1 MIDFEYAGR
10 HVRGVWRMAIGAPDW
25 TDDVDRSVDGV
36 FRSFWAIAL
45 ATPFALLAFHS
56 AARAARLSP
65 RYAETVFAKAPA
77 PLIISA
83 EMLGFIA
90 SWAASVA
97 ALGAIARALKESNHA
112 ASLIV
117 TYNWSQLLTMAV
129 ASVPAALLAV
139 TGATEL
145 FVLLALPAIA
155 FSFFVLWG
163 VLRRNL
169 SITVGVAI
177 SLIALLTLIELLINA
192 ATTQGAVALI
202 QLLS

>member
-10 HVRGVWRMAIGAPDW
+10 NVRGVWRMALDEPGW
-25 TDDVDRSVDGV
+25 TDDIDRSVDGV
-36 FRSFWAIAL
+36 FRSFWAMAL
-45 ATPFALLAFHS
+45 AAPFALLAFHS

-77 PLIISA
+77 PVIISA

-97 ALGAIARALKESNHA
+97 ALGAIARALKSSNRA

-117 TYNWSQLLTMAV
+117 TFNWSQLLTMAV
-129 ASVPAALLAV
+129 ASIPAALLAL
-139 TGATEL
+139 TGATQL
-145 FVLLALPAIA
+145 FVLLALPAIV
-155 FSFFVLWG
+155 FSFFVMWG

-169 SITVGVAI
+169 SVTIGVAI
-177 SLIALLTLIELLINA
+177 SLIALLTLIELLVNA
-192 ATTQGAVALI
+192 ATTQGAVALV